1 MELTG
6 KQWIGGKVEAVGDQ
20 TFQAHNPAD
29 QTVLNPPFYEAKV
42 AEAGMALRL
51 AHESFDA
58 FRTRSPEERAK
69 LLDTIA
75 DEIMALGDALLER
88 ANQETGLPM
97 ARLAGERGRAVG
109 QARLFADLIR
119 EGSWVDAR
127 IDTAI
132 PYRQP
137 LPKPDVRR
145 MLIPIGPVVVFGASN
160 FPLAISVVGTDT
172 VAALG
177 AGCPVV
183 VKGHPGHP
191 GVCELLAGAVQKAI
205 QKCGMPAG
213 VFSLLQGAGHE
224 LGVALVQH
232 PFTQAVAF
240 TGSLRG
246 GRALFDVAQARKE
259 PIPFY
264 AEMGSI
270 NPVFVLPGA
279 VAERGEAIGKQYVGS
294 VTLGTGQF
302 CTNPGLL
309 IGMEGPG
316 FDTMRDAAKTAS
328 DEATPGTMLNQG
340 IYQAFESGLTRL
352 SQIPGIIPL
361 TSSNQ
366 KGEGSNQAPCHLFEA
381 ELDTLFAHP
390 ALKDENF
397 GPSSVL
403 LKAKS
408 IEQLEEAAE
417 SMEGQL
423 TATIHGTEGDL
434 LAHKRLIE
442 ILQRKVGRLIFN
454 GFPTGIE
461 VCPSMHHGGP
471 YPATTMSAFT
481 SIGTASIERFV
492 RPICFQGFPESAL
505 PPELKNEN
513 EYGIYRL
520 VNNSYSDSKKI

>member
-1 MELTG
+1 
-6 KQWIGGKVEAVGDQ
+6 
-20 TFQAHNPAD
+20 
-29 QTVLNPPFYEAKV
+29 
-42 AEAGMALRL
+42 
-51 AHESFDA
+51 
-58 FRTRSPEERAK
+58 
-69 LLDTIA
+69 
-75 DEIMALGDALLER
+75 
-88 ANQETGLPM
+88 M
-97 ARLAGERGRAVG
+97 ARLTGERGRAVG
-109 QARLFADLIR
+109 QARLFAELIR

-132 PYRQP
+132 PDRQP

-145 MLIPIGPVVVFGASN
+145 MLMPIGPVIVFGASN

-191 GVCELLAGAVQKAI
+191 GVCELLAGAVQEAI

-232 PFTQAVAF
+232 PLTQAVVF

-279 VAERGEAIGKQYVGS
+279 AAERGEAIGKQYVES

-309 IGMEGPG
+309 ICMEGPS
-316 FDTMRDAAKTAS
+316 FDTMRDAAKTAAG
-328 DEATPGTMLNQG
+328 EATPATMLHQG
-340 IYQAFESGLTRL
+340 IYQAYESGLKRL
-352 SQIPGIIPL
+352 GQIPGVAKL
-361 TSSNQ
+361 ASSNQ
-366 KGEGSNQAPCHLFEA
+366 KGGGSNQAPCQLFEA

-390 ALKDENF
+390 DLKEENF

-403 LKAKS
+403 LKAQS
-408 IEQLEEAAE
+408 TEQLEQAAE

-423 TATIHGTEGDL
+423 TATIHGTDEDL
-434 LAHKRLIE
+434 LAHKLLIE

-471 YPATTMSAFT
+471 YPATTHSGFT

-492 RPICFQGFPESAL
+492 RPVCFQGFPESAL
-505 PPELKNEN
+505 PEELSDQNKR
-513 EYGIYRL
+513 GITRMI
-520 VNNSYSDSKKI
+520 NGSYSKLDNIAR